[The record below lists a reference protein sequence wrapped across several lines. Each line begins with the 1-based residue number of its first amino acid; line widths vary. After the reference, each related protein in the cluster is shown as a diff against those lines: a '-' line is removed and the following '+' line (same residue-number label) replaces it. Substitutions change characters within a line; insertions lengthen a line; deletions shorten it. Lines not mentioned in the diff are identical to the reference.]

1 MDELAQRAEMQLNAI
16 EMLYSIRITN
26 KSDIISLLS
35 QRLRDK
41 RQILMVC
48 TSISSW
54 IAGSGNS
61 GETAV
66 PLNIVMELIKAAS

>member
-54 IAGSGNS
+54 IAGSGNRLF
-61 GETAV
+61 AV
-66 PLNIVMELIKAAS
+66 SCG